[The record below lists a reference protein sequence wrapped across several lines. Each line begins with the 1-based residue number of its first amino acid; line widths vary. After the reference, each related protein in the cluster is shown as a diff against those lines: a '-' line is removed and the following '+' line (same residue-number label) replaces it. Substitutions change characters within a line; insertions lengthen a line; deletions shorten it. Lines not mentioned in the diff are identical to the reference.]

1 MLWDLNKFIILQQS
15 QAGKQHDTEWF
26 ITTRSKNGILFK
38 RFFIFAT
45 EYELLFISRSEW
57 YQMDAAVLNQTR
69 STQKP
74 FVVYNLRLP
83 LTFVV

>member
-1 MLWDLNKFIILQQS
+1 MVSYL
-15 QAGKQHDTEWF
+15 
-26 ITTRSKNGILFK
+26 K

-57 YQMDAAVLNQTR
+57 YQMDAVVLNQTR